1 MAGVWVVL
9 KDVDKVLDIYLVFKT
24 DCSKHLMCEEKG
36 WRMLSG
42 P

>member
-9 KDVDKVLDIYLVFKT
+9 KDVDKVLDVYLVSKT
-24 DCSKHLMCEEKG
+24 NCSEHLVCEEKG
-36 WRMLSG
+36 WRMLSD